1 MAKRRKRHTE
11 EFKREAVLALE
22 SRGDRSIEDV
32 AKGLGLS
39 ASQLHA
45 WRKTQGIDARRSKT
59 GETVEQELAW
69 HTGAFLQEV
78 RMPVT
83 EASGRAA
90 SAQRLTEATP
100 TSHGLERRFK
110 TFGQSNR
117 ALGLVPNFADCFNHA
132 LARIL
137 APFDFQSPF

>member
-59 GETVEQELAW
+59 GETVEQELARLRRENANLRKDREVLKKSI
-69 HTGAFLQEV
+69 AFFVQD
-78 RMPVT
+78 RT
-83 EASGRAA
+83 
-90 SAQRLTEATP
+90 
-100 TSHGLERRFK
+100 
-110 TFGQSNR
+110 
-117 ALGLVPNFADCFNHA
+117 
-132 LARIL
+132 
-137 APFDFQSPF
+137 